1 MLFTINVLLYRLQF
15 PHKIRQSV
23 RQSGSPVGDGL
34 RQQSQVH
41 VTKKKSVLV
50 QLFSMSFAKER
61 KNDILNHC
69 VCSNR
74 ARGMHKKSSQTKK
87 QS

>member
-1 MLFTINVLLYRLQF
+1 MLLTINVLMYHLQF
-15 PHKIRQSV
+15 PHKIWESV

-41 VTKKKSVLV
+41 VTKKSELV

-74 ARGMHKKSSQTKK
+74 AQGVFQKSSQTKK